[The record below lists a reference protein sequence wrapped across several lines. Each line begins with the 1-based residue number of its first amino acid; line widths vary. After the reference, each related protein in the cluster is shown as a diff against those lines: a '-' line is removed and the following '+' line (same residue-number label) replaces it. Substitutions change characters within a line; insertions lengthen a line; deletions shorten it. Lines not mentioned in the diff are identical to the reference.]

1 MYLEKLN
8 LLNFKNYE
16 EASFS
21 FSPQINCFVGENGSG
36 KTNLLDAI
44 YYLCISK
51 SAFAANDAQSI
62 RHGSDFFLVDG
73 FFHSGGPAA
82 IRNRPAGG
90 VGSRPPDVAGSQPP
104 EDKVFQI
111 TCALQKGQRK
121 VILSDKKPYEKL
133 VEHIGRF
140 PVVLIAPNDTDLVRE
155 GSEERRRFFDTMLS
169 QIDPLYLE
177 NLVQYNNVLKQRNGL
192 LRLFADRRYSD
203 EDMIET
209 YDAPLIELAYQLYGR
224 RREFIDVFQPVFQK
238 HYTYLSESRE
248 SVDLVYESELADP
261 NFRRDFT
268 HSRVRDLQLQR
279 TNKGAHKDD
288 FTFEIN
294 GFSLKKFGS
303 QGQQKSFVIALK
315 LAQFE
320 IIAHHKQF
328 RPLLLLD
335 DIFDKLDDR
344 RIWKLT
350 QMIADEIFGQ
360 LFVTDARPERTERFF
375 SGLGTQR
382 HSTWRHSVAINAP
395 PSADQ
400 VKVFRMSPDE

>member
-1 MYLEKLN
+1 MYLEKIN

-21 FSPQINCFVGENGSG
+21 FSPQINCFLGGNGSG

-62 RHGSDFFLVDG
+62 RHGADFFLVDG
-73 FFHSGGPAA
+73 FFHSDGLAA
-82 IRNRPAGG
+82 NGAGG
-90 VGSRPPDVAGSQPP
+90 RPP

-177 NLVQYNNVLKQRNGL
+177 NLVQYNNLLKQRNSL

-209 YDAPLIELAYQLYGR
+209 YDAPLIELAYQLYGQ
-224 RREFIDVFQPVFQK
+224 RREFIGIFQPVFQK

-288 FTFEIN
+288 FIFEIN

-382 HSTWRHSVAINAP
+382 HSTWRHSVPANAQP
-395 PSADQ
+395 NADQ
-400 VKVFRMSPDE
+400 VKVFRMGPSE